1 MLMKK
6 HSNPAPASARMWHA
20 LAVTKM
26 RRRISHAVAL
36 APVFLAVMTVV
47 ANAAPPAAA
56 PGKQTLVVCS
66 PGSPGKSDEAQPRM
80 DAFSAAVSAKAGTQV
95 AAVYDP
101 TNDGGVAKLGTAGL
115 GLVSL
120 PFFLQHEKDLALHPR
135 LTAVAKGRPANER
148 WGLVVAKGKVK
159 TAADLASFT
168 INTSLAFS
176 PGFVRGVVA
185 GSLGAL
191 PATAKIQQSATVLSA
206 LRHAADGEPVAV
218 VVDGT
223 TEASLASLPFAAK
236 LEVIAHSPAAP
247 AGIVVTIDA
256 KLPDKT
262 WAGLEKA
269 MLGLAGDK
277 ASATGLEAIQMTG
290 FVALDTKA
298 LDEARKAFAD
308 AAK

>member
-1 MLMKK
+1 MAMF
-6 HSNPAPASARMWHA
+6 AD
-20 LAVTKM
+20 
-26 RRRISHAVAL
+26 
-36 APVFLAVMTVV
+36 
-47 ANAAPPAAA
+47 AAPPAAPA
-56 PGKQTLVVCS
+56 PTATGGKQTLVVCS
-66 PGSPGKSDEAQPRM
+66 PGSPGKTDEAQPRM
-80 DAFSAAVSAKAGTQV
+80 DAFSSAVSAKAGTQI

-101 TNDGGVAKLGTAGL
+101 TNDGGVSRFASAGV

-159 TAADLASFT
+159 SAADLANYT
-168 INTSLAFS
+168 INTNLAFS
-176 PGFVRGVVA
+176 PGFVRGVVI

-191 PATAKIQQSATVLSA
+191 PASAKIQQSTTVLSA

-223 TEASLASLPFAAK
+223 TEASLTSLPFAAK
-236 LEVIAHSPAAP
+236 LEVVAHSPAAP

-256 KLPDKT
+256 RMPDKT

-269 MLGLAGDK
+269 MLGLSADK
-277 ASATGLEAIQMTG
+277 AQATALDAIQMAG

-298 LDEARKAFAD
+298 LAEARKAFTD